1 MARPRIKLA
10 PARLAAATSRRLKPP
25 PKTAASISA
34 TPAYRA
40 WRAAV
45 IRRAG
50 GRCEWVEAGTRCPKA
65 EPDDRMFADHR
76 VELRDGGAE
85 FDPANGQCL
94 CGSHHT
100 RKTMAERARRTAA

>member
-1 MARPRIKLA
+1 MRPRIKLA
-10 PARLAAATSRRLKPP
+10 PARLATASSRRLTPP
-25 PKTAASISA
+25 RKTAASIYA

-40 WRAAV
+40 WRGAV

-50 GRCEWVEAGTRCPKA
+50 GRCEWVDQGGRCVKA
-65 EPDDRMFADHR
+65 EPYDRMFADHR
-76 VELRDGGAE
+76 IELRDGGAE

-100 RKTMAERARRTAA
+100 AKTMAERARRAAS